1 MQFQELLNQHR
12 SSADVAESP
21 QGLPMGD
28 PPAIPPS
35 WRRQY
40 AAPGL
45 LHAHSAALL
54 SPSDVPQRGN
64 DPRSSA
70 CCPSSSALVLS
81 REVAAHGVIEPRGL
95 VLALWSHAL
104 SLLVQV
110 LRIDAVLPVSGRHK
124 TGGLLGSGIP
134 LQMQPQVEPSM
145 ARKGL
150 KYDGDSS
157 DEGCGSKSD
166 DTSSDGYDA

>member
-1 MQFQELLNQHR
+1 
-12 SSADVAESP
+12 
-21 QGLPMGD
+21 MGD
-28 PPAIPPS
+28 PPAIFPS
-35 WRRQY
+35 WRRQC

-45 LHAHSAALL
+45 LHTHLAALP
-54 SPSDVPQRGN
+54 SPLDVSQRGN
-64 DPRSSA
+64 DSRSSA
-70 CCPSSSALVLS
+70 CCPSDSSALVLS
-81 REVAAHGVIEPRGL
+81 REVSAHGVIESRGL

-110 LRIDAVLPVSGRHK
+110 LRIDAVLPAVSGSHK
-124 TGGLLGSGIP
+124 TKGLLGSGIP
-134 LQMQPQVEPSM
+134 LQMQPQVKPST

-166 DTSSDGYDA
+166 DLSSDGYDA